1 MKIHD
6 YTQPL
11 PAFHKAV
18 ITIGTFDGVHRGH
31 IQILESLKKEADR
44 IEGET
49 VVITF
54 HPHPRK
60 IVSHQPLQLINTLA
74 EKIFLFQQ
82 KDIDHLVVVPF
93 NETFANQPA
102 SNYVE
107 DFLIKAFHPAT
118 IIIGYDHHFGKGRT
132 GNFRLLEQYAQ
143 DKAFKLIEI
152 PQHVLENIT
161 ISSTKIREA
170 LLAGQLETANDF
182 LGYPYFF
189 EGTVIEGNKLGRA
202 LGYPTAN
209 LRIEDADKLL
219 PGNGVYAVDV
229 ALKPGGASHDS
240 VVAGNAPATGNRD
253 WSGKKKGMLN
263 IGVRPTVD
271 GKTRMIEV
279 NIFDFEEDI
288 YGQTLRVHLKK
299 YIRGEQKFNGLDALK
314 EQLGKDKIVALGE

>member
-1 MKIHD
+1 MKVHD
-6 YTQPL
+6 YTKPL

-44 IEGET
+44 IGGEMI
-49 VVITF
+49 VITF
-54 HPHPRK
+54 DPHPRK
-60 IVSHQPLQLINTLA
+60 IVSHKPLQLINTLE
-74 EKIFLFQQ
+74 EKISLFQQ
-82 KDIDHLVVVPF
+82 KNIDHLVVVPF

-107 DFLIKAFHPAT
+107 DFLIRAFHPAT
-118 IIIGYDHHFGKGRT
+118 IIIGYDHHFGKDRK

-152 PQHVLENIT
+152 PQHVVENIA
-161 ISSTKIREA
+161 ISSTKVREA
-170 LLAGQLETANDF
+170 LLTGELQTANDF

-189 EGTVIEGNKLGRA
+189 EGTVIPGNKLGRT

-209 LRIEDADKLL
+209 LRIEDADKLI

-229 ALKPGGASHDS
+229 EVKEGQS
-240 VVAGNAPATGNRD
+240 ATNSRQRTI
-253 WSGKKKGMLN
+253 SKKGMMN
-263 IGVRPTVD
+263 IGFRPTVD
-271 GKTRMIEV
+271 GSTRMIEV

-314 EQLGKDKIVALGE
+314 EQLGKDKLAAQLE

>member
-1 MKIHD
+1 MKVHD
-6 YTQPL
+6 YTKPL

-44 IEGET
+44 IGGET
-49 VVITF
+49 IVITF
-54 HPHPRK
+54 DPHPRK
-60 IVSHQPLQLINTLA
+60 IVSHKPLQLINTLE
-74 EKIFLFQQ
+74 EKISLFQQ
-82 KDIDHLVVVPF
+82 KNIDHLVVVPF
-93 NETFANQPA
+93 TETFANQPA

-107 DFLIKAFHPAT
+107 DFLIRAFHPAT
-118 IIIGYDHHFGKGRT
+118 IIIGYDHHFGKDRK

-161 ISSTKIREA
+161 ISSTKVREA
-170 LLAGQLETANDF
+170 LLTGELQTANDF

-189 EGTVIEGNKLGRA
+189 EGTVIPGNKLGRT

-209 LRIEDADKLL
+209 LRIEDADKLI
-219 PGNGVYAVDV
+219 PGNGVYAVEV
-229 ALKPGGASHDS
+229 EVKEGQS
-240 VVAGNAPATGNRD
+240 ATSNRQ
-253 WSGKKKGMLN
+253 WAISKKGMMN
-263 IGVRPTVD
+263 IGFRPTVD
-271 GKTRMIEV
+271 SSTRMIEV

-314 EQLGKDKIVALGE
+314 EQLGKDKIAAQLE